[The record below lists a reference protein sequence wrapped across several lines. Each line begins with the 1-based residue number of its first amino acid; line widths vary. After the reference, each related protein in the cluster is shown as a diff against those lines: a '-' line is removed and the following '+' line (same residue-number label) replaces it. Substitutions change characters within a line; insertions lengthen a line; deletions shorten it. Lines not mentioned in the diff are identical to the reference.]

1 MSDAAPWRERF
12 APAKVNLFLHVGPVS
27 ADGYHP
33 VCSLMVFADVG
44 DVVRLRDAPAMAF
57 GLEGPFAA
65 VLADD
70 ADNLV
75 IRARDRLVAGVARPP
90 APFELVLD
98 KRLPIAAG
106 LGGGS
111 ADAAA
116 ALALIVARLAS
127 DPGQGID
134 PGRVAEIARGLGADV
149 TACLESRSVVGR
161 GRGDDVSPAP
171 PMPVLHAVLVNPLV
185 PSPTG
190 AVYRGFDALPPGP
203 GADEPDLSRGFRSA
217 SEVVAWLETTRN
229 DLEAPALTV
238 QPRIADVLA
247 ALRAAPE
254 TLFARMSGSGATC
267 FALAADSAAAAALAA
282 DLAASHPGWWVAA
295 CRFGA

>member
-1 MSDAAPWRERF
+1 MASERF

-44 DVVRLRDAPAMAF
+44 DVVRLAPAPAMGFA
-57 GLEGPFAA
+57 LEGPFAGI
-65 VLADD
+65 LAADG
-70 ADNLV
+70 DNLV
-75 IRARDRLVAGVARPP
+75 TRARDRLLAIAEAPP
-90 APFELVLD
+90 APFALTLD

-127 DPGQGID
+127 DPGLGLD
-134 PGRVAEIARGLGADV
+134 PTRVAEIARGLGADV

-190 AVYRGFDALPPGP
+190 AVYRGFDGLPPGP
-203 GADEPDLSRGFRSA
+203 GADEPDLGRGFRSLA
-217 SEVVAWLETTRN
+217 DVVAWLETTRN

-238 QPRIADVLA
+238 QPRIADVLD
-247 ALRAAPE
+247 ALRSAPE
-254 TLFARMSGSGATC
+254 TVFARMSGSGATC
-267 FALAADSAAAAALAA
+267 FGLAADAMAAAALATRITA
-282 DLAASHPGWWVAA
+282 DHPGWWVAA